1 VYDADQRQKQYREM
15 ARERRRLENAIRER
29 SPLRLHAQI
38 RSEISHGAV
47 RPDQR
52 LDEETLVRESST
64 SRNSVRAALSLLATE
79 GIVTRTP
86 RNGTIVVD
94 RIEDVRLDSGGNWS
108 DSEFNHHEAHQLGV
122 SVIPTPKVIG
132 AMLRIDAPT
141 IRVDQWIDYD
151 NSVPACVYIKYTAVD
166 GPQRPLML
174 GKSAEFDE
182 VFLRT
187 YGSPLDRIDCTIQ
200 AVSSDERTARLLEI
214 APGSAMLL
222 KERLLWDAS
231 GVPRELSH
239 TYYIASRA
247 SLSTTTYAVTRETT
261 AAADAAFPDPYALPV
276 TRDPGVDVRAA
287 S

>member
-1 VYDADQRQKQYREM
+1 
-15 ARERRRLENAIRER
+15 
-29 SPLRLHAQI
+29 
-38 RSEISHGAV
+38 
-47 RPDQR
+47 
-52 LDEETLVRESST
+52 
-64 SRNSVRAALSLLATE
+64 
-79 GIVTRTP
+79 
-86 RNGTIVVD
+86 
-94 RIEDVRLDSGGNWS
+94 
-108 DSEFNHHEAHQLGV
+108 V

-151 NSVPACVYIKYTAVD
+151 KSVPACIYIKYTAVD

-182 VFLRT
+182 AFLRT

-222 KERLLWDAS
+222 KERLLWDAD

-239 TYYIASRA
+239 TYYIAARS
-247 SLSTTTYAVTRETT
+247 SLSTTTYAATREAT
-261 AAADAAFPDPYALPV
+261 AA
-276 TRDPGVDVRAA
+276 